1 MDLDITQDDSWDVI
15 SAFFKENNLVKQQID
30 SFDRFISLNA
40 QKIINDQSENIII
53 EKNPQVYFLY

>member
-53 EKNPQVYFLY
+53 EKNPQV